1 MLFFIFGRC
10 PKNCSI
16 ARKNYFARLWGA
28 AAPHPPSSYAYD
40 CGRVATE
47 ESGVSKSSRHGIGAI
62 AHAAL

>member
-28 AAPHPPSSYAYD
+28 AAPNPPAHTTMLQVQAEYA
-40 CGRVATE
+40 
-47 ESGVSKSSRHGIGAI
+47 SRTAI
-62 AHAAL
+62 NFAVTRI